1 MQAGQRQGGSGS
13 GRASNTSGRA
23 SIKSRQSGR
32 SVAGSVAADF
42 PDSSS
47 AGISQPRKLSVTSK
61 NTESQSHTPDR
72 RASRHA
78 EASASGMEQFRMS
91 HPAAMNG
98 GAAVRGDDGAFHAS
112 SSGMPTLRQ
121 PPSEP
126 GVPGGHEITAY
137 VSRTVQQP
145 GVPAGAHAAVRPEQR
160 GLDRPRSDPAQASH
174 PETSHDGTSSSFL
187 SNTSWNTREAQRER
201 ERSVRSASAPRP
213 RQTSAPGGMPLG
225 GAGAPLEFAAPQP
238 PPQQPGHRQQTQSHR
253 QRQRRR
259 AMQQLLSEGEVS
271 DYTETTTSTRS
282 RTPSHVSPPHH
293 GSTWSASI
301 WDSMPHQMEP
311 GAPRGG
317 PDGQG
322 RSPVASNAV
331 RRSSRS
337 WHGGGTGTHEH
348 LRPSNSRAAEAHAA
362 AQHAAARSPS
372 RGYAV
377 QSAHVEVEDDPL
389 PRGVGIGMPRNLR
402 AALNAA
408 HMEAEEAAG
417 QRRSRQWY

>member
-1 MQAGQRQGGSGS
+1 MVQAGQRQGGSGS
-13 GRASNTSGRA
+13 GRASNASGRA

-32 SVAGSVAADF
+32 SVAGSAAADF
-42 PDSSS
+42 LGDSSS

-78 EASASGMEQFRMS
+78 EATASGMQAFRMP

-98 GAAVRGDDGAFHAS
+98 GAAVRGDDGTFHAS

-121 PPSEP
+121 APSSP

-137 VSRTVQQP
+137 VSRKVQQP
-145 GVPAGAHAAVRPEQR
+145 GAPAGAQATVRPEQR
-160 GLDRPRSDPAQASH
+160 GLDRPRSDPAQTSQ

-213 RQTSAPGGMPLG
+213 RQTSAPGGMAAG
-225 GAGAPLEFAAPQP
+225 GAGAPLEFAAPHL
-238 PPQQPGHRQQTQSHR
+238 PPQQPGHRQQTHS

-271 DYTETTTSTRS
+271 DYTETPTSTKS
-282 RTPSHVSPPHH
+282 RTPSHVSPPHR

-317 PDGQG
+317 PDGHG
-322 RSPVASNAV
+322 RSPVARNAM
-331 RRSSRS
+331 RPSSRS

-348 LRPSNSRAAEAHAA
+348 MRPSNSRAAEAHAA
-362 AQHAAARSPS
+362 AQHAAARSLS
-372 RGYAV
+372 RDYAV
-377 QSAHVEVEDDPL
+377 QGAHVEVEDDPL

-402 AALNAA
+402 AALQAA
-408 HMEAEEAAG
+408 QMEPEEALG
-417 QRRSRQWY
+417 QRRTRQWY